1 MALAQWRV
9 CLDKPA
15 WSNTGVGGAMLQGAS
30 GTIDGVSLRI
40 GIGIGIGIGVSSSS
54 SRQTC
59 HHKIG
64 GG

>member
-15 WSNTGVGGAMLQGAS
+15 WSNAGVGGAMLQGAS
-30 GTIDGVSLRI
+30 GTTDGVSLRI
-40 GIGIGIGIGVSSSS
+40 GIGASSSS

-59 HHKIG
+59 HDKIG

>member
-15 WSNTGVGGAMLQGAS
+15 WSNAGVGGAMLQGAS
-30 GTIDGVSLRI
+30 GTTDGVSLRI
-40 GIGIGIGIGVSSSS
+40 GIGIGASSPS

-59 HHKIG
+59 HDKIG

>member
-15 WSNTGVGGAMLQGAS
+15 WSNAGVGGAMLQGAS
-30 GTIDGVSLRI
+30 GTTDGVSLRI
-40 GIGIGIGIGVSSSS
+40 GIGASSPG

-59 HHKIG
+59 HDKIG